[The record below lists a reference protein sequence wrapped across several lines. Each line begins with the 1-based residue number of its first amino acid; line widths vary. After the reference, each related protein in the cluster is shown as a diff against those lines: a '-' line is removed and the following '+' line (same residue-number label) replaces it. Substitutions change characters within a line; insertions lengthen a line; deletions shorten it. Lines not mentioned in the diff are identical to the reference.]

1 MATLAGNSIA
11 SSYTSLLKLNGNTDS
26 TAAGNG
32 SNAIQVKTGD
42 DDATPLFLN
51 TDRLGIGT
59 ANVQSPL
66 HIFSTINN
74 TFSDTISATDFTG
87 DVLTIENKPAS
98 SNDDYVSIAMS
109 TSGSQFVSSR
119 IVLDNDGS
127 GAGALNFQLRSPGD
141 LSNTTTFMKIK
152 STGDVEIPSG
162 SVGIGT
168 SSPSSFDSEAN
179 DLVVGDGSGDSGI
192 TIYNGQNAG
201 DFGSIFFADG
211 TSGTALKAGFIRY
224 EQNTSAMTFGMNAVE
239 KVKID
244 INGNVGIGISDP
256 DAYLAG
262 ANNLVLGGTS
272 GNHGLTIRS
281 ASDSAGMIA
290 FGDGDASTDAG
301 YRGQIKYLH
310 SSDKMLFITS
320 SQNRIAIDSNGTGIG
335 TTSPDA
341 LLDLTSS
348 TGYANLRLGQNKTNE
363 SAQRAGISA
372 QPYLKAEEPTAGM
385 FMFIDGT
392 GSTQDTADLQLG
404 GGHGN
409 FNAVKQIKFYTAS
422 DAVTTSGT
430 EVMRLDANSRISL
443 SNNDNNSNN
452 TVFGNS
458 AFNAGSDNGSD
469 NNTAIGHLSMGT
481 GTVSGALNNTAV
493 GYLSLE
499 DLTSGDQNT
508 GLGVNS
514 LKAITS
520 GSGNVGIG
528 FDSGQATI
536 DSNYGVYI
544 GWGAGAS
551 GDIVNDGTIA
561 IGYKSLYALTSGASN
576 VAVGYESA
584 KNLTTGASNVS
595 IGYQAMAN
603 SHLGCDKN
611 VIIGR
616 GAFYNGEVDEAVFIG
631 FNAGGDGTTT
641 TGANGTVGIGKSSLN
656 ALTSGGKNV
665 AVGFESA
672 KAVTTGQRNT
682 VLGHQA
688 FNVTVDA
695 DECVAIGNYSMGGG
709 VATAD
714 GTVAIGRGSLALLTS
729 GVSNVAVGYQTG
741 DGLTD
746 GGNNVLIGYN
756 ANSAGGASA
765 SQNVGIGV
773 NALLNATGSNNTAVG
788 YNAGDVTEA
797 ATLSTFIGYS
807 ADGSGA
813 NINNET
819 VIGANATG
827 QGGNSVTLGNA
838 DVTDVYMAQDSAA
851 TCRAGVFRTG
861 PQANLGVGQTPVDEN
876 SGEYGTG
883 YVNLF
888 RDDTATVKQ
897 ILFGKNGSEV
907 GSISTDGTNTAFN
920 TSSDYRLKENEVEIP
935 DGLERLNKLKPYRFN
950 WKSENDEDGKPTRTV
965 DGLFAHEVAEII
977 PEAVIGQKD
986 AVDSN
991 GKMKIQSMDY
1001 SKVVP
1006 LLIKAVQELSAKVT
1020 ELENK

>member
-51 TDRLGIGT
+51 TDRVGIGIQPATALDVSGGLNSAHSTFSGQAGRGLLIETQATTNNDDTVVLNAQTSTGEIAFELNSSEKMRLDSTGLGIGATTIQQLLHLEKDDADVGIALTQTGQRSWSFGIDNSDSDRLKIGYSTTIGTNTVATFTESGQLGIGT
-59 ANVQSPL
+59 TPESVL
-66 HIFSTINN
+66 HINTSSSGGIGGKLIIDNQASTADGNG
-74 TFSDTISATDFTG
+74 TEISFF
-87 DVLTIENKPAS
+87 N
-98 SNDDYVSIAMS
+98 
-109 TSGSQFVSSR
+109 
-119 IVLDNDGS
+119 GS
-127 GAGALNFQLRSPGD
+127 GASASGVANSRIRSV
-141 LSNTTTFMKIK
+141 
-152 STGDVEIPSG
+152 STGNTNGYSELQFYGYNTGGEALRMVIAKDG

-404 GGHGN
+404 GGHGS

-443 SNNDNNSNN
+443 SNNDAGSGN
-452 TVFGNS
+452 TVFGYLAGQS
-458 AFNAGSDNGSD
+458 IDAGS
-469 NNTAIGHLSMGT
+469 NNNVFIGERVADASLND
-481 GTVSGALNNTAV
+481 ALNNIGLGYFALSSLINGDNNVVIGSSAGLNITGTSATVLIGKEAGNSINNASAV
-493 GYLSLE
+493 GSI
-499 DLTSGDQNT
+499 GIGQH
-508 GLGVNS
+508 
-514 LKAITS
+514 AIKDVTN
-520 GSGNVGIG
+520 GSGNT
-528 FDSGQATI
+528 AM
-536 DSNYGVYI
+536 
-544 GWGAGAS
+544 
-551 GDIVNDGTIA
+551 
-561 IGYKSLYALTSGASN
+561 GYTA
-576 VAVGYESA
+576 
-584 KNLTTGASNVS
+584 
-595 IGYQAMAN
+595 
-603 SHLGCDKN
+603 
-611 VIIGR
+611 
-616 GAFYNGEVDEAVFIG
+616 
-631 FNAGGDGTTT
+631 
-641 TGANGTVGIGKSSLN
+641 
-656 ALTSGGKNV
+656 GKN
-665 AVGFESA
+665 
-672 KAVTTGQRNT
+672 
-682 VLGHQA
+682 
-688 FNVTVDA
+688 
-695 DECVAIGNYSMGGG
+695 
-709 VATAD
+709 
-714 GTVAIGRGSLALLTS
+714 
-729 GVSNVAVGYQTG
+729 
-741 DGLTD
+741 LTD
-746 GGNNVLIGYN
+746 GGNNTIVGFQ
-756 ANSAGGASA
+756 AMSAGGTSP
-765 SQNVGIGV
+765 SQCTAVGM
-773 NALLNATGSNNTAVG
+773 NSLLNVTGSNNTAVG

-838 DVTDVYMAQDSAA
+838 DVTDVYMAQDSGA
-851 TCRAGVFRTG
+851 TVHCAGVNF
-861 PQANLGVGQTPVDEN
+861 PDSQVASADANTLDDYEEGTYTPVVSNGSSNYSASVEN
-876 SGEYGTG
+876 GYYTKIGDQVFVQVNITSSEAGSGGVLQVTLPFNYNGAGNKFITASVRYGGLDLDANCVQLMLGNSSSGTS
-883 YVNLF
+883 NLLF
-888 RDDTATVKQ
+888 FSQQRDD
-897 ILFGKNGSEV
+897 
-907 GSISTDGTNTAFN
+907 NTQ
-920 TSSDYRLKENEVEIP
+920 
-935 DGLERLNKLKPYRFN
+935 LN
-950 WKSENDEDGKPTRTV
+950 
-965 DGLFAHEVAEII
+965 
-977 PEAVIGQKD
+977 
-986 AVDSN
+986 
-991 GKMKIQSMDY
+991 
-1001 SKVVP
+1001 
-1006 LLIKAVQELSAKVT
+1006 LSADAYSSGDTFQFNVHYKVA
-1020 ELENK
+1020 